1 MSNHPE
7 GPPKSLAD
15 SFVAIFVNRE
25 KELRSGWRVLLFF
38 LAFVM
43 SLIFIRGVTDTL
55 ARLIPPLRWL
65 VVDSPDDGPAA
76 DRLRLLATLI
86 AALETLAAAFIASF
100 VCARWLERRTLR
112 SVGFKLHRGWAK
124 DFLLGS
130 LIGGAALALAVGL
143 EAAAG
148 AVHFAVQ
155 TAGKDLVIGFGYLL
169 IFFVIA
175 AAVEEWM
182 FRGFAFQALLHNLG
196 AVPALAITA
205 VLFGLAHINNDNV
218 SAFAVFNTILAGLW
232 LGVAYLQTRSL
243 WLPTA
248 LHYAWNFVMV
258 FVFGLNV
265 SGIPAFERLAWL
277 HGESK
282 PPRWISGGDYG
293 PEGGVA
299 ATIALIVST
308 LLVWKSGWFRASAEM
323 VAALAHGERE
333 RPLSIIADD
342 QTPRA

>member
-1 MSNHPE
+1 MSNPPE
-7 GPPKSLAD
+7 DQPKGMAD

-25 KELRSGWRVLLFF
+25 KELRSGWRVALFY
-38 LAFVM
+38 LAFVLA
-43 SLIFIRGVTDTL
+43 LIFTRGVADTL
-55 ARLIPPLRWL
+55 ARLIPSLRWL
-65 VVDSPDDGPAA
+65 AADSLAGPEA
-76 DRLRLLATLI
+76 DRLRLLAMLI
-86 AALETLAAAFIASF
+86 AAIETLAAALIASF
-100 VCARWLERRTLR
+100 VCARWLERRSVR
-112 SVGFKLHRGWAK
+112 SVGFKLHRGWWK

-148 AVHFAVQ
+148 AVHFTVQ
-155 TAGKDLVIGFGYLL
+155 TTGKELVFGFGYLL

-175 AAVEEWM
+175 AAVEELM
-182 FRGFAFQALLHNLG
+182 FRGFALQALLHNLG
-196 AVPALAITA
+196 AVPAVAITA

-218 SAFAVFNTILAGLW
+218 SAFAVFNTILAGVW
-232 LGVAYLQTRSL
+232 LGTAYVRTRSL

-282 PPRWISGGDYG
+282 PPRWISGADYG
-293 PEGGVA
+293 PEGGVV
-299 ATIALIVST
+299 ATLALVLST
-308 LLVWKSGWFRASAEM
+308 LLIWKSGWFRATAEM
-323 VAALAHGERE
+323 LAGLAHGERE
-333 RPLSIIADD
+333 RPLSILAGDEP
-342 QTPRA
+342 PRD